1 MTATPKTSKSKPLS
15 MRIIHKGLAIVLL
28 PLVVNTVWILMLNN
42 CLESTEHLAELE
54 RSQSILLQHINSSF
68 FKFAAVMTSLTSY
81 VATGDPRLKAQY
93 LSQLQEVQNELK
105 YLQSASRYR
114 TTMQKFAAEVFDTA
128 ETHFSE
134 MEQFSVPNN
143 SESFADSIQKFK
155 SFERF
160 ARRVSA
166 TNQEL
171 QKHIA
176 DQQKELDKIHR
187 TQDKER
193 KRTRFVVFTGL
204 AANLVL
210 AIVLTAGFVGDIT
223 RRLKVLVENANRL
236 PRYLVL
242 KNSVTGGD
250 ELRELDMALHKA
262 ADELAKAK
270 DYRTSLM
277 QMMAHDLRAPLAS
290 ISVSLEVMAKTKQQ
304 ELDAGSLKQIKSMNS
319 SIGRLLAIIND
330 LLILDRLEHN
340 ELSLDLAPENIKE
353 VCQVAIESV
362 AGLAEQKQLSLQ
374 NHAEK
379 NYAVFDRERILQVLV
394 NYLSNAIKHS
404 PTNGVISIE
413 AALEPSSDGEK
424 WLHVSVSDQGPG
436 LTESE
441 SAVLFEKFRQLKEG
455 EKAGGSGLGLALCKL
470 IVTAHGGEVG
480 VSSEQGK
487 GSTFWFTLPVQED
500 EEETGNATLA

>member
-1 MTATPKTSKSKPLS
+1 
-15 MRIIHKGLAIVLL
+15 
-28 PLVVNTVWILMLNN
+28 
-42 CLESTEHLAELE
+42 
-54 RSQSILLQHINSSF
+54 
-68 FKFAAVMTSLTSY
+68 
-81 VATGDPRLKAQY
+81 
-93 LSQLQEVQNELK
+93 
-105 YLQSASRYR
+105 
-114 TTMQKFAAEVFDTA
+114 
-128 ETHFSE
+128 
-134 MEQFSVPNN
+134 
-143 SESFADSIQKFK
+143 
-155 SFERF
+155 
-160 ARRVSA
+160 
-166 TNQEL
+166 
-171 QKHIA
+171 
-176 DQQKELDKIHR
+176 
-187 TQDKER
+187 
-193 KRTRFVVFTGL
+193 
-204 AANLVL
+204 
-210 AIVLTAGFVGDIT
+210 
-223 RRLKVLVENANRL
+223 
-236 PRYLVL
+236 
-242 KNSVTGGD
+242 
-250 ELRELDMALHKA
+250 
-262 ADELAKAK
+262 
-270 DYRTSLM
+270 M

-470 IVTAHGGEVG
+470 IVTA
-480 VSSEQGK
+480 
-487 GSTFWFTLPVQED
+487 
-500 EEETGNATLA
+500 